1 VEAESFET
9 GAQCIMPFRLPTSK
23 GGLLESLVAK
33 ALPTDESIERARRDK
48 VPTPPGFGATG
59 SLLKTL
65 ASLLTPSPEEQL
77 FSLAGPLGVPATV
90 LSKLGG
96 IGTKA
101 KPLMHGTMFKGF
113 DTLIPDP
120 GTTRAAFTTPIK
132 DLAEDF
138 GDRIMSFKGNPKANL
153 FDYRN
158 PKEVDRL
165 IDQIKSN
172 YVVRSVG
179 RDNALRRRP
188 FSRSDLDRLR
198 KDIEQGY
205 FADIEA
211 FAGDIKDIGFDGYIV
226 KETETAL
233 EPTSYAFF
241 RPKKDLGKMLSEE
254 FKGPVTDISLP

>member
-1 VEAESFET
+1 
-9 GAQCIMPFRLPTSK
+9 MPIKRTPTILEMLGK
-23 GGLLESLVAK
+23 KVGGLPGDILTALGGGDPSTAAMDLV
-33 ALPTDESIERARRDK
+33 
-48 VPTPPGFGATG
+48 
-59 SLLKTL
+59 
-65 ASLLTPSPEEQL
+65 
-77 FSLAGPLGVPATV
+77 GPLAMPATV

-113 DTLIPDP
+113 DTLIPDV
-120 GTTRAAFTTPIK
+120 GEAAFTTPIK